1 MSTNLFGNFSV
12 SINVT
17 THHYGSGK
25 IFQIR
30 GVIVLNKIVLIIA
43 KSAEIINIFDK
54 LQEIFQEATELLVLY
69 LSAAVLHKQWD
80 LSASTHSVAHP
91 VVEAKHPTNVILGEN
106 IRVGENLSG

>member
-17 THHYGSGK
+17 TLHYGSGK

-69 LSAAVLHKQWD
+69 LSAAVLHKQECVES
-80 LSASTHSVAHP
+80 LQSSRPSA
-91 VVEAKHPTNVILGEN
+91 I
-106 IRVGENLSG
+106 IRSPCRRGKTPG